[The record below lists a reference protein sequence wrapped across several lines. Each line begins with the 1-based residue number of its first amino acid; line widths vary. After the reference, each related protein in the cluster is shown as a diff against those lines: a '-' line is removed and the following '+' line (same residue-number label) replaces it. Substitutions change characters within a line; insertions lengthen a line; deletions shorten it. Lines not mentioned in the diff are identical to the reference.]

1 MLYGERTRLRAME
14 REDIPTFARWFNDP
28 EVRRYLLMYEPMSR
42 VKEERWFE
50 ETLNSRG
57 EFLYT
62 IDAETK
68 DGWVTIGNVGLHRV
82 DWKNRTATLG
92 IVLGEKTYWGRGYG
106 TDAVR
111 TMLRFAFH
119 ELNLH
124 RVELETFSFNP
135 RAWRCYERLGFRH
148 EGTRR
153 EALHREG
160 RYHDVHT
167 MGILREEFEAS

>member
-14 REDIPTFARWFNDP
+14 REDISTFMRWFNDP

-50 ETLNSRG
+50 EMLQRKG
-57 EFLYT
+57 EFLYA
-62 IDAETK
+62 IDAETEA
-68 DGWVTIGNVGLHRV
+68 GWVTIGNLGLHRV

-92 IVLGEKTYWGRGYG
+92 IVLGEKAYWGQSYG
-106 TDAVR
+106 TDAAR

-124 RVELETFSFNP
+124 RVELETHSFNP
-135 RAWRCYERLGFRH
+135 RAQRCYEKLGFRH

-153 EALHREG
+153 EALYREG
-160 RYHDVHT
+160 RYYDSYT
-167 MGILREEFEAS
+167 MAILREEFEAS